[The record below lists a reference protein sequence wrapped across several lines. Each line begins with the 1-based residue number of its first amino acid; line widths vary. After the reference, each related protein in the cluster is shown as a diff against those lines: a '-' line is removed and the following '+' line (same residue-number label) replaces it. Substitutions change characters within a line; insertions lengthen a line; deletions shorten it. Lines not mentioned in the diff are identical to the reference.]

1 MTETDEGTS
10 ETTGGE
16 RHADQAGDPTG
27 PEDAGSRKEEA
38 TPDIGTEGN
47 PGQTQTDAPSD
58 DVGGAEDEPDRT
70 E

>member
-1 MTETDEGTS
+1 MSEGQGDYG
-10 ETTGGE
+10 TTGGE

-27 PEDAGSRKEEA
+27 PEDAGSRKQEA
-38 TPDIGTEGN
+38 TPDIGTDGE
-47 PGQTQTDAPSD
+47 PGQTQVDAPAD

>member
-1 MTETDEGTS
+1 MTES
-10 ETTGGE
+10 ESTGAE

-27 PEDAGSRKEEA
+27 PDDAGSRKAEA

-47 PGQTQTDAPSD
+47 PGQTQTDAPED
-58 DVGGAEDEPDRT
+58 DVGGADQEPDRT

>member
-1 MTETDEGTS
+1 MTEGS
-10 ETTGGE
+10 ESTGAE

-38 TPDIGTEGN
+38 TPDIGTDGN
-47 PGQTQTDAPSD
+47 PGQTQTEAPDDDA
-58 DVGGAEDEPDRT
+58 GGARDEESRT